1 VGAVI
6 TPGTLLAFAAAS
18 LALIV
23 VPGPSVA
30 YILTATLRHGRGV
43 GLASTLGIETGY
55 LVHVAGTVLG
65 VSALIAASATAF
77 TALKVL
83 GAGYLLWLAVRAWR
97 SRSTGTLAELGVV
110 PGPALSRRTAFLRG
124 LPIGALNPKTAIFY
138 LAFLPQF
145 VHSGAGPAWLQLVV
159 LGLCFIVLATA
170 VDSLWAV
177 FGGGLRRV
185 LPGLRMRVLD
195 RVSGVTMA
203 VLALAALRASR
214 RAVS

>member
-1 VGAVI
+1 VI
-6 TPGTLLAFAAAS
+6 TSGTLLAFAAAS

-30 YILTATLRHGRGV
+30 YILTTTLRHGRGV

-97 SRSTGTLAELGVV
+97 SRSTGTLAELGGPQEPA
-110 PGPALSRRTAFLRG
+110 PGRRTAFLRG

-145 VHSGAGPAWLQLVV
+145 VHPGAGPAWLQLVV

-195 RVSGVTMA
+195 RISGVTMA